1 MKYKRRFVKKRFKK
15 LNHHD
20 AVTLLHKLSDD
31 EFKHFQSLA
40 HDEHRGGK
48 LLPRSRHFIQD
59 NDVPTISKK
68 VLVQHAAHK
77 NKDIDFHYGGGV
89 LETTNGILSTLYN
102 INPITYVAN
111 SIGEHGFGIQNT
123 NNDKVNNIEEVFSQ
137 LTKFLIKQKVAETEQ
152 NIELR
157 SKEQELE
164 MEYQAA
170 LRSDIEKAKARSF
183 GDSDPVTGTTGQFT
197 YEYMKNMCKRTKMI
211 DKTQGQSA
219 RKESTQAIT
228 KNNSKNINERQSV
241 VSVVS
246 ESRKT
251 QDRHYEL
258 FCSEEDRS
266 QGLCDVVSALPNADL
281 TADTFLKPEGFSSA
295 SDDYKTKF
303 TYNETEAL
311 AANSF
316 IKNVIG
322 FLPVE
327 PPTPEELTN
336 KSKTQ
341 FVTMYNQILAS
352 LNTAS
357 LSFEKAYLNRLP
369 KNKEGVRMSQLDVLN
384 YLVEDMNSIQNQNLE
399 SQAKA
404 NAYEM
409 SVQSV
414 MAIKTKIDME
424 KLLQKERLKLLEATI
439 LALQE
444 NKPNKVLNLE
454 NKK

>member
-1 MKYKRRFVKKRFKK
+1 MKLFKTILITIIISYSINLYSASNGITGK
-15 LNHHD
+15 GGNGGSSHGFMSVWDGPLYYNQCVEQTHIKVFSDLAMETGDFRTGGYGVEVEKD
-20 AVTLLHKLSDD
+20 A
-31 EFKHFQSLA
+31 FQ
-40 HDEHRGGK
+40 DYQEK
-48 LLPRSRHFIQD
+48 LLE
-59 NDVPTISKK
+59 
-68 VLVQHAAHK
+68 L
-77 NKDIDFHYGGGV
+77 
-89 LETTNGILSTLYN
+89 
-102 INPITYVAN
+102 
-111 SIGEHGFGIQNT
+111 IQNT

-137 LTKFLIKQKVAETEQ
+137 LTKFLIKQKIAEAEK
-152 NIELR
+152 NLELKD
-157 SKEQELE
+157 KEQELE
-164 MEYQAA
+164 MEYKAA
-170 LRSDIEKAKARSF
+170 LRSDIEKAKSRPF
-183 GDSDPVTGTTGQFT
+183 GDTDPKGPVGEFT

-211 DKTQGQSA
+211 EKTQGESA

-251 QDRHYEL
+251 QDRHYQL
-258 FCSEEDRS
+258 FCSEEDQS
-266 QGLCDVVSALPNADL
+266 QGLCDVVSSLPNADL
-281 TADTFLKPEGFSSA
+281 TADTFLYPEGFD
-295 SDDYKTKF
+295 SDSDVYKTRF

-311 AANSF
+311 AANNF
-316 IKNVIG
+316 IRNVIG

-327 PPTPEELTN
+327 PPTPEELGN

-341 FVTMYNQILAS
+341 FVTLYNQVLSS

-384 YLVEDMNSIQNQNLE
+384 YLVEDMNSIDNQNLE
-399 SQAKA
+399 SQTRG
-404 NAYEM
+404 NSYEM
-409 SVQSV
+409 IVQSV

-439 LALQE
+439 LSLQE
-444 NKPNKVLNLE
+444 NKPKKILNLE

>member
-1 MKYKRRFVKKRFKK
+1 MKLFKTI
-15 LNHHD
+15 LITIFF
-20 AVTLLHKLSDD
+20 A
-31 EFKHFQSLA
+31 QSINLYSA
-40 HDEHRGGK
+40 SNGITGRGG
-48 LLPRSRHFIQD
+48 
-59 NDVPTISKK
+59 N
-68 VLVQHAAHK
+68 
-77 NKDIDFHYGGGV
+77 GG
-89 LETTNGILSTLYN
+89 S
-102 INPITYVAN
+102 
-111 SIGEHGFGIQNT
+111 SHGFMSMWDGPLYYNQCVEQTHIKVFSDLAMETGSFKSGGYGIEVEKDAFQDYQEQLLELIQNT

>member
-1 MKYKRRFVKKRFKK
+1 MKLFKTI
-15 LNHHD
+15 LTTIFF
-20 AVTLLHKLSDD
+20 A
-31 EFKHFQSLA
+31 QSINLYSA
-40 HDEHRGGK
+40 
-48 LLPRSRHFIQD
+48 S
-59 NDVPTISKK
+59 
-68 VLVQHAAHK
+68 
-77 NKDIDFHYGGGV
+77 
-89 LETTNGILSTLYN
+89 NGITGIGGNGGSSHGYKSVWDGPAYYN
-102 INPITYVAN
+102 ECVEQTHIKVFSDLAMETGSFKSGGYGIEVEKDAFQDYQ
-111 SIGEHGFGIQNT
+111 EQLLELIQNT

-137 LTKFLIKQKVAETEQ
+137 LTKFLIKQKIAETEQ

-183 GDSDPVTGTTGQFT
+183 GDTDPKEGPVGKFT

-258 FCSEEDRS
+258 FCSEEDRN